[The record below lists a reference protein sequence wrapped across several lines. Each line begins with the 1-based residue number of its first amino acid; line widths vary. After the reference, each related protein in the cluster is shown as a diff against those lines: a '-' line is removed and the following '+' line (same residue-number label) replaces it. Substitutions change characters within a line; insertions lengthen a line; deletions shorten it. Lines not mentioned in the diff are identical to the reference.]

1 MALGCF
7 ILLVTCGIEI
17 PLRRTSSNYTLS
29 DFYGTI
35 CRKNSS
41 NISLPTEWFEEVHGE
56 LLGHNFRQLVQYC
69 LVVFFYA
76 SQFATVE
83 KIWLVKEREGAS
95 KLIPL
100 ATYIIPSTVN
110 KEERKKAIVQLMMH
124 KIKKNEQY
132 FLYYM
137 GVVSLYFIL
146 SICCVM
152 TDPLNPFGY
161 QRFAV
166 SSNDSEWTVDCNRRP
181 SSPDDYILTQC
192 RNNSTDYNFESI
204 CIVPTGKATW
214 YCITVVGIFAILAIF
229 SVLILIWSAGEVC
242 YSGLHSMNGR
252 LC

>member
-1 MALGCF
+1 MDFLVMVTCGILVAPCVMGCCFVIFKNVHSKCSPGIFSIVILHLQIRSFVSFMALGCF

-110 KEERKKAIVQLMMH
+110 KEERKK
-124 KIKKNEQY
+124 
-132 FLYYM
+132 
-137 GVVSLYFIL
+137 
-146 SICCVM
+146 
-152 TDPLNPFGY
+152 
-161 QRFAV
+161 
-166 SSNDSEWTVDCNRRP
+166 
-181 SSPDDYILTQC
+181 
-192 RNNSTDYNFESI
+192 
-204 CIVPTGKATW
+204 
-214 YCITVVGIFAILAIF
+214 
-229 SVLILIWSAGEVC
+229 
-242 YSGLHSMNGR
+242 
-252 LC
+252 